1 MDTSEDAWR
10 HLQEG
15 LRKMTPQQR
24 FQRAVELTVMAHTM
38 ALSELRRQFPQ
49 DDERRLRLRLLAR
62 TVDAA
67 TMRAAFGWPDEVA
80 EPTAAPPTP

>member
-10 HLQEG
+10 HLQKG

-24 FQRAVELTVMAHTM
+24 FQRAIDLTAMAHTM
-38 ALSELRRQFPQ
+38 ALSELRRQFPH
-49 DDERRLRLRLLAR
+49 DEERTLRLRLLAR

-67 TMRAAFGWPDEVA
+67 TMRAAFNWPDE
-80 EPTAAPPTP
+80 AADARTPSR